1 MPIIKVNSVLLYFS
15 HIPKCGGSSVENFL
29 AQFSDSIVFLD
40 SNFLTHKN
48 TWSASSPQHI
58 DGLSLNRLFKDKSF
72 FDFYFA
78 IVRDP
83 ISRFKSS
90 FMFQKHIENKI
101 HKDVSINEHISL
113 IKNEKISL
121 FGYCDNHF
129 LPMVYFLMPNT
140 EYKVFKIEE
149 GLENFKKWFEVN
161 IYKQNINLEIPK
173 LNSSSKEIKQME
185 DYNLNEESINSLKI
199 IYKEDYE
206 TFKYI

>member
-1 MPIIKVNSVLLYFS
+1 MPIIKVNGVLLYFS
-15 HIPKCGGSSVENFL
+15 HIPKCGGSSIENFL

-40 SNFLTHKN
+40 RKFLTHKN
-48 TWSASSPQHI
+48 TWNTSSPQHI
-58 DGLSLNRLFKDKSF
+58 DGLSLNRLFKDKNF

-83 ISRFKSS
+83 ISRFKSA

-101 HKDVSINEHISL
+101 PKDISINEHISL

-129 LPMVYFLMPNT
+129 LPMVHFFMPNT
-140 EYKVFKIEE
+140 EYRIFKIEE

-161 IYKQNINLEIPK
+161 IYKKRINFEILRENP
-173 LNSSSKEIKQME
+173 SPKEIKQIE
-185 DYNLNEESINSLKI
+185 DYNLNEESINNLKT
-199 IYKEDYE
+199 IYKKDYE
-206 TFKYI
+206 EFKY